1 MERSQSYTT
10 RLADMTEVSNID
22 SESLALFI
30 NGIQTV
36 RPDISETHTL
46 IRQFP
51 ISVGSTKYT
60 WAWKPP

>member
-1 MERSQSYTT
+1 
-10 RLADMTEVSNID
+10 MTEVINID